1 MYVEKD
7 YVLRLIHEI
16 VRALF
21 KLLFSRDIDEEK
33 DICLSSENEEIYNR
47 LIHMIDNG
55 EINLAENSLV
65 YSLNLHDKQYFQ
77 LSLLFYEYLNSKE
90 DAFLKEHDFSRDEIL
105 VGLKNIASIYGYGN
119 LTQLLTEETD

>member
-55 EINLAENSLV
+55 EINSAENSLV
-65 YSLNLHDKQYFQ
+65 YSLNLNDKQYFQ

-90 DAFLKEHDFSRDEIL
+90 DSFLKEHDFSRDEIL
-105 VGLKNIASIYGYGN
+105 VGLKDIASIYGYSN
-119 LTQLLTEETD
+119 LIQILTEETD